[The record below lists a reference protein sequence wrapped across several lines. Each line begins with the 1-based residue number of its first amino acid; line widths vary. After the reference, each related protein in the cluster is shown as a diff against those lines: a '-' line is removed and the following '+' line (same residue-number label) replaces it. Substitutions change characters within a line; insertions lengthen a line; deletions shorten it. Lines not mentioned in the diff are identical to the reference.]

1 MPRLWRLRRR
11 GRSSVDKVI
20 PTVITVAFIL
30 LLLVGMLLGWRSR
43 KRRQASVPRPHKVPS
58 DIGAEILTLDLFYV
72 STTVAG
78 EPLNRIAV
86 AGLGFRARAYITV
99 AEKGIVL
106 FIAGEPDAFI
116 PLADVRGVERA
127 NVTIDRVVEDGGLV
141 MLTWALGD
149 QLVDSYLRVPEP
161 SNTPVL
167 VAAIEQLVGTETT
180 EPATEQTVIEHVGD
194 ADREVKE

>member
-1 MPRLWRLRRR
+1 M
-11 GRSSVDKVI
+11 VKVI

-30 LLLVGMLLGWRSR
+30 LLLVGMFLGWRSR
-43 KRRQASVPRPHKVPS
+43 KRRQANVPRPHTVPG
-58 DIGAEILTLDLFYV
+58 DVGAEILTLDLFYV

-99 AEKGIVL
+99 AQHGIVL

-116 PLADVRGVERA
+116 PVADLRGVQRA
-127 NVTIDRVVEDGGLV
+127 NVTIDRVVENGGLV
-141 MLTWALGD
+141 MLSWALGD
-149 QLVDSYLRVPEP
+149 QLVDSYLRVPDP
-161 SNTPVL
+161 ADTSAL
-167 VAAIEQLVGTETT
+167 LSAIEQLVPTETT
-180 EPATEQTVIEHVGD
+180 PTQTVNETTVGN

>member
-1 MPRLWRLRRR
+1 MPTLWRPRPD
-11 GRSSVDKVI
+11 GRLSVDKVA
-20 PTVITVAFIL
+20 PTIITAAFTL
-30 LLLVGMLLGWRSR
+30 LLLVGMYFGWRSR
-43 KRRQASVPRPHKVPS
+43 KRRQASLPRPRPVPN

-116 PLADVRGVERA
+116 PVADIHGVQRA
-127 NVTIDRVVEDGGLV
+127 TWTIDRVVENGGLV
-141 MLTWALGD
+141 VLNWSLGD
-149 QLVDSYLRVPEP
+149 QVVDSYLRVPDP
-161 SNTPVL
+161 SDTFEL
-167 VAAIEQLVGTETT
+167 VAAIEQLV
-180 EPATEQTVIEHVGD
+180 PSEQVGD
-194 ADREVKE
+194 ADQEAKE